1 MSYDPLLAEIR
12 FGCGLSP
19 VHAPPGSVQDMLERL
34 AGPDHAAELWPID
47 GPEVLMDRQQS
58 FAALQRQ
65 RREAKGDAA
74 QLQRIAKDISAL
86 RKAGRA
92 AQLRWFGQSLRRRI
106 GSEDGFRERLAF
118 FWGDHF
124 TAMGR
129 GAALKDGTSPYVE
142 GAIRPHL
149 AGRFADMLKAVTTSP
164 LMLNYLDQASSMG
177 PGSAA
182 AARRKKPG
190 AGLNENLA
198 RELMELHT
206 LGAGGPY
213 GQKDVTELAQLLTG
227 FSFTHKQGFV
237 FRTGYAEP
245 GPETVLGRS
254 YGGEDPARLDEVLA
268 LLEDLAAHP
277 ATAQHLSRKLAVH
290 FVSDTPDLELVEAM
304 AARYRETDG
313 QLLAVYEAMLSH
325 PAAWQGQGNVKPPVD
340 FIGSSLRAL
349 AVAELPVDK
358 RKHMERFFVRPLRM
372 MGQTW
377 ETPDGPNGWPE
388 EDASW
393 VTPLALAAR
402 LQWALAI
409 PGQVTGALPDPR
421 QFLTAALGDR
431 APESL
436 RFAAGAAEGRREG
449 IALILAS
456 PSFQRM

>member
-1 MSYDPLLAEIR
+1 MSYDPILAEIR

-19 VHAPPGSVQDMLERL
+19 AHAPPGSARDMLERL
-34 AGPDHAAELWPID
+34 AGPDHMAELWPID
-47 GPEVLMDRQQS
+47 GPEVLMDRQKT
-58 FAALQRQ
+58 FLELLRQ
-65 RREAKGDAA
+65 RREAKGDAV
-74 QLQRIAKDISAL
+74 QLKSIARDIRKL

-92 AQLRWFGQSLRRRI
+92 AQMRWFGQSLRRRI

-124 TAMGR
+124 TAMGQG
-129 GAALKDGTSPYVE
+129 GALQNGTSPYVE
-142 GAIRPHL
+142 GAIRPYL
-149 AGRFADMLKAVTTSP
+149 AGRFADMLKAVTASP
-164 LMLNYLDQASSMG
+164 LMLNYLNQASSIG

-182 AARRKKPG
+182 AVRRKKSW

-227 FSFTHKQGFV
+227 FSFTHKRGFV
-237 FRTGYAEP
+237 FRPEYAEP
-245 GPETVLGRS
+245 GPETVLGKS
-254 YGGEDPARLDEVLA
+254 YGGAEPARLDEVLA

-290 FVSDTPDLELVEAM
+290 FISSTPDPELVEAM

-325 PAAWQGQGNVKPPVD
+325 PAAWQGPGKVKPPVD
-340 FIGSSLRAL
+340 FITSALRAL
-349 AVAELPVDK
+349 AVEELPTGNRK
-358 RKHMERFFVRPLRM
+358 RMERFFFRPLRM

-409 PGQVTGALPDPR
+409 PGQVYGALPDPR

-431 APESL
+431 AHDSL